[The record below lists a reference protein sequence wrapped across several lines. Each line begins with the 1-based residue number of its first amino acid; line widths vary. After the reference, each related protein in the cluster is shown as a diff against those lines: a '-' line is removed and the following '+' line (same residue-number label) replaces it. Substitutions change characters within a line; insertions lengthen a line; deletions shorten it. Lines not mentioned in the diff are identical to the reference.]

1 MKHVHELE
9 SQIQL
14 LDTKGG
20 EETLKVDLLSRL
32 SYELASEEP
41 KRALKIAGEARDLAV
56 GLSYERGIAYS
67 LLGIGFS
74 QSMLSDHGAA
84 LPTLFESLPMFDR
97 LEDRFGR
104 ARNLMAIAQTQLS
117 MGDYSQA
124 LSNGFEGLK
133 TFRELGRR
141 LDEAWMLYGIAVAY
155 HELGDYDRS
164 LEQHRKS
171 MEIFKELDSCVGQA
185 RSLTGIGTVY
195 QSQGELEKAAEHQR
209 RALEIF
215 RGEGNRIGE
224 SRALNDIGTVY
235 QQLGQFDQ
243 AREFHLKSL
252 KIRRQTGNRQAE
264 STSLL
269 NLGTLDMEE
278 GHLPEALKTLLEAL
292 EIARAA
298 GATPRIYQCH
308 HALAEVYKRQ
318 EDLRRA
324 LEHYQQFHR
333 LKEEVAGEE
342 AVSRIKNLQIGHAIE
357 KSEREAEITQTKN
370 KELEDKNRQLENLL
384 GELKATQAHLI
395 QSEKMA
401 ALGGI
406 VSGIVHELNT
416 PVGVINSAIDVSS
429 QFATDIMTSLSAGR
443 SIDEIR
449 DEGALASTL
458 DALGENNRATR
469 LATARIEKFVNS
481 LRSFARLDG
490 AVFEQVNVHDGIE
503 TTLDLLEGRL
513 RDKISVVKDFGELP
527 LVSCYSSELNQV
539 FLNLLTN
546 AIQAI
551 NRKGTGSG
559 TITIRTR
566 LEAGRVKIEFS
577 DTGGGIAADEIDRL
591 FDPTFSRKGS
601 RVKASLGLVACY
613 NIMEKHGG
621 EIRVDSQEGQGST
634 FTLVLPV
641 SRQIWPQMA

>member
-20 EETLKVDLLSRL
+20 EETLQVDLLSRL

-577 DTGGGIAADEIDRL
+577 DTGGGIAADEIDSL

>member
-1 MKHVHELE
+1 
-9 SQIQL
+9 
-14 LDTKGG
+14 
-20 EETLKVDLLSRL
+20 
-32 SYELASEEP
+32 
-41 KRALKIAGEARDLAV
+41 
-56 GLSYERGIAYS
+56 
-67 LLGIGFS
+67 
-74 QSMLSDHGAA
+74 
-84 LPTLFESLPMFDR
+84 
-97 LEDRFGR
+97 
-104 ARNLMAIAQTQLS
+104 
-117 MGDYSQA
+117 
-124 LSNGFEGLK
+124 
-133 TFRELGRR
+133 
-141 LDEAWMLYGIAVAY
+141 
-155 HELGDYDRS
+155 
-164 LEQHRKS
+164 
-171 MEIFKELDSCVGQA
+171 MEIFKELDSGVGQA

-215 RGEGNRIGE
+215 RQEGNKIGE

-235 QQLGQFDQ
+235 QQLRKFDR

-252 KIRRQTGNRQAE
+252 EIRRETGNRQAE

-278 GHLPEALKTLLEAL
+278 GNLQEALKTLLEAL
-292 EIARAA
+292 EIAREA

-318 EDLRRA
+318 GDLRRS

-342 AVSRIKNLQIGHAIE
+342 AVSRINNLQIGHAIE
-357 KSEREAEITQTKN
+357 KSEHEAEITQTKN
-370 KELEDKNRQLENLL
+370 RELEEKNQQLRSLL
-384 GELKATQAHLI
+384 EELKATQAHLI

-401 ALGGI
+401 ALGGL

-416 PVGVINSAIDVSS
+416 PVGVINSATDVSS
-429 QFATDIMTSLSAGR
+429 QFATDIMTSLRAGR

-449 DEGALASTL
+449 DEGALESAL

-481 LRSFARLDG
+481 LRSFTRLDG

-551 NRKGTGSG
+551 NRKGTGPG

-566 LEAGRVKIEFS
+566 LVAGRVKIEFS
-577 DTGGGIAADEIDRL
+577 DTGPGIPPDEIGHL
-591 FDPTFSRKGS
+591 FDPTFTRKGS

-621 EIRVDSQEGQGST
+621 EILVDSQEGQGST

>member
-1 MKHVHELE
+1 MKHVQELE
-9 SQIQL
+9 NQIQL
-14 LDTKGG
+14 LDEEGG

-41 KRALKIAGEARDLAV
+41 KRALRLAGEARELAI
-56 GLSYERGIAYS
+56 GLSYERGVAYS

-74 QSMLSDHGAA
+74 QSMLSDYGAA
-84 LPTLFESLPMFDR
+84 LPTLFESLPLFER

-104 ARNLMAIAQTQLS
+104 ARNLMAIALTQLS

-124 LSNGFEGLK
+124 LGNGFEGLR
-133 TFRELGRR
+133 TFRELGKRA
-141 LDEAWMLYGIAVAY
+141 DEAWAIYGIAVAY

-171 MEIFKELDSCVGQA
+171 MEIFKELDSGVGQA

-215 RGEGNRIGE
+215 RQEGNKIGE

-235 QQLGQFDQ
+235 QQLRKFDR

-252 KIRRQTGNRQAE
+252 EIRRETGNRQAE

-269 NLGTLDMEE
+269 NLGTLEMEE
-278 GHLPEALKTLLEAL
+278 GNLQEALKTLLEAL
-292 EIARAA
+292 EIAREA

-333 LKEEVAGEE
+333 LREEVAGEE
-342 AVSRIKNLQIGHAIE
+342 AVSRIKNLQIGH
-357 KSEREAEITQTKN
+357 
-370 KELEDKNRQLENLL
+370 
-384 GELKATQAHLI
+384 
-395 QSEKMA
+395 
-401 ALGGI
+401 
-406 VSGIVHELNT
+406 
-416 PVGVINSAIDVSS
+416 
-429 QFATDIMTSLSAGR
+429 
-443 SIDEIR
+443 
-449 DEGALASTL
+449 
-458 DALGENNRATR
+458 
-469 LATARIEKFVNS
+469 
-481 LRSFARLDG
+481 
-490 AVFEQVNVHDGIE
+490 
-503 TTLDLLEGRL
+503 
-513 RDKISVVKDFGELP
+513 
-527 LVSCYSSELNQV
+527 
-539 FLNLLTN
+539 
-546 AIQAI
+546 
-551 NRKGTGSG
+551 
-559 TITIRTR
+559 
-566 LEAGRVKIEFS
+566 
-577 DTGGGIAADEIDRL
+577 L
-591 FDPTFSRKGS
+591 FDPTFTRKGS

-621 EIRVDSQEGQGST
+621 EIRVESQEGQGST

>member
-1 MKHVHELE
+1 MKHMQELE
-9 SQIQL
+9 NQIQL
-14 LDTKGG
+14 LDEEGG

-41 KRALKIAGEARDLAV
+41 KRALRLAGEARELAI
-56 GLSYERGIAYS
+56 GLSYERGVAYS

-74 QSMLSDHGAA
+74 QSMLSDYGAA
-84 LPTLFESLPMFDR
+84 LPTLFESLPLFER

-104 ARNLMAIAQTQLS
+104 ARNLMAIALTQLS

-124 LSNGFEGLK
+124 LGNGFEGLR
-133 TFRELGRR
+133 TFRELGKRA
-141 LDEAWMLYGIAVAY
+141 DEAWAIYGIAVAY

-171 MEIFKELDSCVGQA
+171 MEIFKELDSGVGQA

-215 RGEGNRIGE
+215 RQEGNKIGE

-235 QQLGQFDQ
+235 QQLRKFDR

-252 KIRRQTGNRQAE
+252 EIRRETGNRQAE

-269 NLGTLDMEE
+269 NLGTLEMEE
-278 GHLPEALKTLLEAL
+278 GNLQEALKTLLEAL
-292 EIARAA
+292 EIAREA

-333 LKEEVAGEE
+333 LREEVAGEE

-566 LEAGRVKIEFS
+566 LVAGRVKIEFS
-577 DTGGGIAADEIDRL
+577 DTGPGIPPDEIGHL
-591 FDPTFSRKGS
+591 FDPTFTRKGS

-621 EIRVDSQEGQGST
+621 EIRVESQEGQGST

>member
-1 MKHVHELE
+1 MKHVQELE
-9 SQIQL
+9 NQIQL
-14 LDTKGG
+14 LDEEGG

-41 KRALKIAGEARDLAV
+41 KRALRLAGEARELAI
-56 GLSYERGIAYS
+56 GLSYERGVAYS

-74 QSMLSDHGAA
+74 QSMLSDYGAA
-84 LPTLFESLPMFDR
+84 LPTLFESLPLFER

-104 ARNLMAIAQTQLS
+104 ARNLMAIALTQLS

-124 LSNGFEGLK
+124 LGNGFEGLR
-133 TFRELGRR
+133 TFRELGKRA
-141 LDEAWMLYGIAVAY
+141 DEAWAIYGIAVAY

-171 MEIFKELDSCVGQA
+171 MEIFKELDSGVGQA

-215 RGEGNRIGE
+215 RQEGNKIGE

-235 QQLGQFDQ
+235 QQLRKFDR

-252 KIRRQTGNRQAE
+252 EIRRETGNRQAE

-269 NLGTLDMEE
+269 NLGTLEMEE
-278 GHLPEALKTLLEAL
+278 GNLQEALKTLLEAL
-292 EIARAA
+292 EIAREA

-333 LKEEVAGEE
+333 LREEVAGEE

-449 DEGALASTL
+449 DERALASTL

-566 LEAGRVKIEFS
+566 LVAGRVKIEFS
-577 DTGGGIAADEIDRL
+577 DTGPGIPPDEIGHL
-591 FDPTFSRKGS
+591 FDPTFTRKGS

-621 EIRVDSQEGQGST
+621 EIRVESQEGQGST

>member
-1 MKHVHELE
+1 M
-9 SQIQL
+9 
-14 LDTKGG
+14 
-20 EETLKVDLLSRL
+20 
-32 SYELASEEP
+32 
-41 KRALKIAGEARDLAV
+41 
-56 GLSYERGIAYS
+56 
-67 LLGIGFS
+67 
-74 QSMLSDHGAA
+74 
-84 LPTLFESLPMFDR
+84 FESLPLFER
-97 LEDRFGR
+97 LEDQFGR
-104 ARNLMAIAQTQLS
+104 ARNLLAIALTQLS

-124 LSNGFEGLK
+124 LGNGFEGLR
-133 TFRELGRR
+133 TFRELGKRG
-141 LDEAWMLYGIAVAY
+141 DEAWAIYGIAVAY

-164 LEQHRKS
+164 IEQHRKS
-171 MEIFKELDSCVGQA
+171 MKIFKELDSGVGQA

-215 RGEGNRIGE
+215 RQEGNKIGE

-235 QQLGQFDQ
+235 QQLRQFDR

-252 KIRRQTGNRQAE
+252 EIRRETGNRQAE

-269 NLGTLDMEE
+269 NLETLEMEE
-278 GHLPEALKTLLEAL
+278 GNLQEALKTLLEAL
-292 EIARAA
+292 EIAREA

-318 EDLRRA
+318 EDFLRA

-357 KSEREAEITQTKN
+357 KSEHEAEITQTKN

-406 VSGIVHELNT
+406 VSGVVHELNT

-429 QFATDIMTSLSAGR
+429 QFTTDIMTSLSAGR

-551 NRKGTGSG
+551 NRKGTGPG

-566 LEAGRVKIEFS
+566 LVAGRVKIEFS
-577 DTGGGIAADEIDRL
+577 DTGPGIPPDEIGRL
-591 FDPTFSRKGS
+591 FDPTFTRKGS

-621 EIRVDSQEGQGST
+621 EILVDSQEGQGST